1 MKKENRFYNKC
12 EALAKTIVS
21 LQPMYLDA
29 PNDGGQKAYIETII
43 GAGLWYLSKGI
54 WTGNISVNALEL
66 FLPESGENKPQ
77 YTEDHEYPRKISGMK
92 LLKRDWSSDTDI
104 TDSLIE
110 LFQSRYGKVNYVT
123 KNENSRLTKFQRADV
138 FISPMDAYKKAGIVL
153 VKITDAELIKVKQRN
168 SQAIEH
174 LIKRRS

>member
-21 LQPMYLDA
+21 LQPLYLDA
-29 PNDGGQKAYIETII
+29 SNDGGQKAYIETMI

-77 YTEDHEYPRKISGMK
+77 YTEDHEYPRKVSGME
-92 LLKRDWSSDTDI
+92 LLNKDWSGDTDI

-123 KNENSRLTKFQRADV
+123 KNENSDCKVSLKALKYQYQIRKPISRL
-138 FISPMDAYKKAGIVL
+138 GIQFPLVL
-153 VKITDAELIKVKQRN
+153 
-168 SQAIEH
+168 
-174 LIKRRS
+174 

>member
-29 PNDGGQKAYIETII
+29 SNDGGQKAYIETII

-77 YTEDHEYPRKISGMK
+77 YTEDHEYPRKVSGME
-92 LLKRDWSSDTDI
+92 LLNKDWSGDTDI

-123 KNENSRLTKFQRADV
+123 KNENGRLTKFQRVEV
-138 FISPMDAYKKAGIVL
+138 FKSPVNAYEEAGIDL
-153 VKITDAELIKVKQRN
+153 ITITDDELFEVKKRN
-168 SQAIEH
+168 SLVIEK
-174 LIKRRS
+174 LIAKA